1 MRIMGEC
8 YVEWFANGLERR
20 KGGRCELAQPNLFVV
35 QMRENR
41 FQAIARNITHI
52 MRHFENDI
60 PELLVCHFFTYRN
73 VLNVLQRAFRGG
85 ARLREGPRKRSK
97 TPV

>member
-1 MRIMGEC
+1 MVEC
-8 YVEWFANGLERR
+8 YVEWFAIGLECR

-35 QMRENR
+35 QVRENR

-60 PELLVCHFFTYRN
+60 PELLVCHFLTY
-73 VLNVLQRAFRGG
+73 FFHH
-85 ARLREGPRKRSK
+85 LRPSF
-97 TPV
+97 PF